1 MGRTNRAAASGPR
14 SPDGAKN
21 RDQELAEPSSSKTSP
36 GLRAVRTVSDFHIR
50 TRTKSDGD
58 SQGKASG
65 RGAQEEE
72 SPPGSPPGSAQRKL
86 KKTEGTP
93 LRSDAR
99 PQTFPAAQVV
109 RKSTLA
115 DDPDLQDTLGEGVV
129 TAASHRS

>member
-1 MGRTNRAAASGPR
+1 MG
-14 SPDGAKN
+14 
-21 RDQELAEPSSSKTSP
+21 RDQELEEPSSSKTSP
-36 GLRAVRTVSDFHIR
+36 GLRAVRTVSDFQIR

-58 SQGKASG
+58 SQGQAGG

-72 SPPGSPPGSAQRKL
+72 SPPGSPPGSARRKL
-86 KKTEGTP
+86 KKTEGTQ

-115 DDPDLQDTLGEGVV
+115 DDPPPGYILGGGV
-129 TAASHRS
+129 TAASHRSRRYLP